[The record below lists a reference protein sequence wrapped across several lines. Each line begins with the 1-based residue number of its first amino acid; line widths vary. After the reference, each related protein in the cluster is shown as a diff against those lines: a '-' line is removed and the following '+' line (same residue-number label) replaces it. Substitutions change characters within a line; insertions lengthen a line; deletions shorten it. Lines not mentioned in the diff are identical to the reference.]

1 MKVLLAGDQHGSLQ
15 DTTMV
20 LEYAVT
26 LGAELVIVLGDF
38 GFVWDPSSTYDFD
51 HLTRELKERGLKLW
65 WLDGNHENF
74 DHLRDEYGIDVDK
87 TFATLN
93 NIPMSETIS
102 YLPRGHTFVLDQ
114 MTFMAFGGA
123 VSVDKQWRIEG
134 ESWWPQEL
142 ITDEQVDA
150 VPELPVDVLLS
161 HDIHTLSPILHG
173 ELMKLDWKLD
183 ALSNHNRHQ
192 VDRVVAKVTPKKAI
206 FHGHYHKRYAD
217 KIDGI
222 RVYGLNCGARPS
234 SVRLIDTEDPSTL
247 EPQRP

>member
-1 MKVLLAGDQHGSLQ
+1 MKVLLAGDQHGVLD
-15 DTTMV
+15 DTITICD
-20 LEYAVT
+20 YAVQ
-26 LGAELVIVLGDF
+26 LGAELIIVLGDF
-38 GFVWDPSSTYDFD
+38 GYVWQAGESWDFD
-51 HLTRELKERGLKLW
+51 QLTRELKDRGLKLW

-74 DHLRDEYGIDVDK
+74 DALRDEYGIDVDK

-123 VSVDKQWRIEG
+123 VSVDKRWRIEG

-150 VPELPVDVLLS
+150 VSELPVDVLLT
-161 HDIHTLSPILHG
+161 HDVHTLSPILYG
-173 ELMKLDWKLD
+173 ELFKLDWKLD
-183 ALSNHNRHQ
+183 ALSNYNRRQ
-192 VDRVVAKVTPKKAI
+192 VDRVVEKVTPKAV

-217 KIDGI
+217 KIDGVHI
-222 RVYGLNCGARPS
+222 YGLNCGSRPS
-234 SVRLIDTEDPSTL
+234 SVRVIDTEDPSTL